1 VRNSSKDS
9 SESQPCE
16 YYTIKAGEIKT
27 ALMDRA
33 GDSGGS
39 ANPALSNSI
48 LNLVR
53 KESKTNES
61 QLKAL
66 DLEMSNLSEEDFVE

>member
-1 VRNSSKDS
+1 
-9 SESQPCE
+9 
-16 YYTIKAGEIKT
+16 
-27 ALMDRA
+27 MDRA

-61 QLKAL
+61 QLKAQ
-66 DLEMSNLSEEDFVE
+66 DLEMSNLSEEDFIN